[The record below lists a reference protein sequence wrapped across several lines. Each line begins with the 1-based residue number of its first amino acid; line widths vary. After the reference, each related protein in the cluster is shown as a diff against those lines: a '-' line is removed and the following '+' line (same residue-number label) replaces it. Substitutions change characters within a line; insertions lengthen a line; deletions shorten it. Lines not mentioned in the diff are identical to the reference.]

1 LGLTHH
7 NLHQPTTR
15 HEVAHVFERGILD
28 QEFCEATIGQEAG
41 ATMGAALNPI
51 AAFVEDATSAVIL
64 LVGSKF
70 SKKWQFL
77 KVSSSPIARLTIA
90 ADLSPFCRE

>member
-1 LGLTHH
+1 
-7 NLHQPTTR
+7 
-15 HEVAHVFERGILD
+15 
-28 QEFCEATIGQEAG
+28 
-41 ATMGAALNPI
+41 MGAALNPI